1 MAPTRTPFTFARA
14 AMLALAALVLALTVA
29 ACGDDGQAE
38 VPADAIA
45 VVGDTEIPKAEFD
58 ELMARAEKS
67 YENNKRDFPAVGTP
81 EYQDLKGRAVAFL
94 VQRYRFQQAA
104 DERDVSVSDED
115 VQKRIDQIVKENFE
129 GKKDEF
135 TKALAREG
143 LTEDDARAEIK
154 AQIVQEKLF
163 EKVTEDVAVSDAAV
177 EEYYDKNKAQFTQ
190 PASRDVRHI
199 LVKSEKKA
207 DELYAELQDGA
218 NFAKLA
224 KENSTDTGS
233 AKFGGKIPVQKGS
246 TVPEFDKAAFS
257 LDTNEISKPIKTSF
271 GWHII
276 MPITDIK
283 PEQTQ
288 DLDSLRD
295 SIRSQLEDEQK
306 NKAVES
312 FVKELEKAFPVL
324 YAAGYEPPATTVPT
338 ESGATGTAP
347 ADTGSTDTGATSTE
361 R

>member
-1 MAPTRTPFTFARA
+1 LTLARA
-14 AMLALAALVLALTVA
+14 AVLALVALVLAVGLA
-29 ACGDDGQAE
+29 ACGDDSQGE

-58 ELMARAEKS
+58 ALMARAEKS

-104 DERDVSVSDED
+104 EERDITVSDED
-115 VQKRIDQIVKENFE
+115 VQKRIDQIKKENFE
-129 GKKDEF
+129 GKDEEF

-143 LTEDDARAEIK
+143 LTEDDAREEIK
-154 AQIVQEKLF
+154 AQLVQEKLF
-163 EKVTEDVAVSDAAV
+163 EDVTTDVGVTDEEIEKYYED
-177 EEYYDKNKAQFTQ
+177 NKAQFTQ
-190 PASRDVRHI
+190 PESRDVRHI
-199 LVKSEKKA
+199 LVKSKEKA
-207 DELYAELQDGA
+207 DELYAELQNGA

-224 KENSTDTGS
+224 KENSKDTGS

-271 GWHII
+271 GWHLI
-276 MPITDIK
+276 MPISDVK

-288 DLDSLRD
+288 DLDSLRE
-295 SIRSQLEDEQK
+295 SIRSQLEDERK
-306 NKAVES
+306 NKAVEA
-312 FVKELEKAFPVL
+312 FVKELEKEFAVL

-338 ESGATGTAP
+338 ETSGTGGAGTGGAT
-347 ADTGSTDTGATSTE
+347 DTTGATETG